1 MRRKRYF
8 IGGLVGA
15 VLPKIIP
22 GLIGEI
28 IGGDKPRSG
37 TPVTSRGQ
45 AGGGLGFLAQE
56 AEARHQKLKNI
67 PKENQEIADK
77 MNSQLASLFSIYP
90 RDKQKDLATTLQD
103 IIKYG

>member
-56 AEARHQKLKNI
+56 AEARHQKIKDI
-67 PKENQEIADK
+67 PEENKEVLDK
-77 MNSQLASLFSIYP
+77 INSQFVSLFSLYP
-90 RDKQKDLATTLQD
+90 QDERKDVAQKLQD
-103 IIKYG
+103 LIRHG

>member
-1 MRRKRYF
+1 MKRKKYF
-8 IGGLVGA
+8 IGGLVNA
-15 VLPKIIP
+15 VLPAIIP

-28 IGGDKPRSG
+28 VGGESKKRAAQPQARTG
-37 TPVTSRGQ
+37 TGITI
-45 AGGGLGFLAQE
+45 LAQE
-56 AEARHQKLKNI
+56 AAARHQKLKNI

>member
-56 AEARHQKLKNI
+56 AEARHQKIKDI
-67 PKENQEIADK
+67 PEENKEVLDNL
-77 MNSQLASLFSIYP
+77 NSQFVSLFSLYP
-90 RDKQKDLATTLQD
+90 QDERKDVAQKLQD
-103 IIKYG
+103 LIRHG

>member
-56 AEARHQKLKNI
+56 AEARHQKIKDI
-67 PKENQEIADK
+67 PEENKEVLDNL
-77 MNSQLASLFSIYP
+77 NSQFVSLFS
-90 RDKQKDLATTLQD
+90 LFCG
-103 IIKYG
+103 IIA